1 MKKSNK
7 NNFETFASVVLSK
20 EKLVNNLNNKQ
31 IEILKKAEKSK
42 IKTTQEKA
50 MLTRTINNVHKI
62 VSKVY

>member
-7 NNFETFASVVLSK
+7 NTFATFASVVLSK